1 MAMESLLLLSPIAAL
16 EFVGDHLLSGE
27 GPVLNVYSLKQKR
40 TRTPRHS
47 QSVLR
52 SHYIHGIK
60 QCGLLPAKTE
70 GVLLAVFGGKGL
82 TVIQLYIDDDE
93 VNLKEVSG
101 FHELPDWIW
110 DLQWLKGGVDVT
122 LYLALALGHN
132 SVALYDYMGHKIL
145 REVHCSEKCILYSA
159 HFVGDYWNELL
170 LVAGTVFNEL
180 VVWHMNDPVDGQGTI
195 KPRRRID
202 GHKGVIFSIC
212 YLESKG
218 ILASASDDRSLR
230 LWKVGDLRGAET
242 PVQCLLV
249 LYGHQSRVW
258 SVKLLHDYILS
269 IGEDSAC
276 IVWSYAGDIVHTFKG
291 HKGRSIRAV
300 AVHERHNMVATGGAD
315 AGIRLWQLKPKTSVG
330 SALTQL
336 NVCGLKGSPK
346 AVKLVDAGCLLVM
359 TDAGSIYTYDVIS
372 KQWAFILDDTNYQ
385 SYSLLDVIKVPDSTA
400 LCAIGSIMGCVKI
413 FTIGVNQEVK
423 EVKVHE
429 GKVHSL
435 TWVSPQSQDS
445 QIFSLFSSGSSG
457 VMLWLE
463 VPCSFGLL
471 GEVRERGRYCL
482 PLCKHRWHTS
492 VAFVPKEDLIVCGDR
507 RGSLLLYKVG
517 EQASCQSVSDSKKGA
532 IAQEPVSLLFGVHGK
547 LGVTSLNC
555 CDGLVYSS
563 GRDGCYRQLK
573 IEDCQ
578 LKVLRKQKPCKG
590 MDWIEKLIFTL
601 DGNLLVMGFQSTDFV
616 LWSTMTNEKL
626 HSVPC
631 GGGHRSWGYSNT
643 RSSEVFVYI
652 KSSGIFV
659 YESSTVDNSQ
669 SILKESLHGREL
681 TCVRHTGSIKVKGE
695 HINILVTSSE
705 DTTMNV
711 LAFNQSSNKMSHL
724 AVVNDHISSV
734 RTLAVVKSK
743 NGKRDAPACSPVL
756 FSAGGR
762 AEIECYR
769 LLISHGSDREDI
781 GCQVVHL
788 ASHRLDEHWDRIKNK
803 HKLLKMDSETRY
815 MSLAVVEG
823 GKQGFGALPSAPCMF
838 LAAACSD
845 GSVRIFLMSE
855 SAPKLLLIAESF
867 HHRRCVLKVAVIVH
881 SFTDGERRVFL
892 CSAATDG
899 NIAFWDITVTL
910 EEACRSLEAT
920 NGESQPADLGVPCL
934 TVSAHQSGI
943 NSLHIRE
950 VETGR
955 YLVAS
960 GGDDN
965 SLHVCLIS
973 IEQTT
978 GSPDAHVHREP
989 MPEPRICL
997 LKKFGVPSA
1006 HAAHVTGLRVL
1017 RPDLLVSISV
1027 DQRLT
1032 LWQVGEDGLRFLRSR
1047 FCHVADVAELDCWEG
1062 DGELFYYCVFCGQ
1075 GLEVVTCAVSQDMI
1089 SLDKG

>member
-1 MAMESLLLLSPIAAL
+1 MAMESLLLLSPITAL

-40 TRTPRHS
+40 ARALRHS

-52 SHYIHGIK
+52 NHHIHGIK
-60 QCGLLPAKTE
+60 LCGLFSAKTE
-70 GVLLAVFGGKGL
+70 GSLLAVFGGKGL
-82 TVIQLYIDDDE
+82 IVLQLHIDDVE
-93 VNLKEVSG
+93 VNLKAMSG

-110 DLQWLKGGVDVT
+110 DLQWLKDGVGLT
-122 LYLALALGHN
+122 LCLALALGHN
-132 SVALYDYMGHKIL
+132 SVVLYDYMEHNTL

-159 HFVGDYWNELL
+159 HFVGNYWNELL

-180 VVWHMNDPVDGQGTI
+180 VVWHMNDPFDGQGNT

-212 YLESKG
+212 YLESEG

-230 LWKVGDLRGAET
+230 LWKVGDLQGAET

-258 SVKLLHDYILS
+258 SVKLLYDSILS

-276 IVWSYAGDIVHTFKG
+276 IVWSYKGDILHTFKG
-291 HKGRSIRAV
+291 HKGRSIRAL
-300 AVHERHNMVATGGAD
+300 AVHERHDLVATGGAD
-315 AGIRLWQLKPKTSVG
+315 AGIRLWQLKPEPSFG

-336 NVCGLKGSPK
+336 NVCALKGSPK
-346 AVKLVDAGCLLVM
+346 AVKLVDAVCLLVM

-372 KQWAFILDDTNYQ
+372 KKWAFILEDINYQ
-385 SYSLLDVIKVPDSTA
+385 SYSLLDAIKLPDSTV
-400 LCAIGSIMGCVKI
+400 LCAIGSIMGYVKI
-413 FTIGVNQEVK
+413 FGIGVNQDVK
-423 EVKVHE
+423 EVRVHE

-435 TWVSPQSQDS
+435 TWVSLQSQDS
-445 QIFSLFSSGSSG
+445 QLFSLFSSGPSG
-457 VMLWLE
+457 VMVWLE

-471 GEVRERGRYCL
+471 GEMRERARYCL
-482 PLCKHRWHTS
+482 PLCKQRWHTC
-492 VAFVPKEDLIVCGDR
+492 VAFIPKEDLIVCGDR
-507 RGSLLLYKVG
+507 RGSLLLYKAG
-517 EQASCQSVSDSKKGA
+517 EQTSCQSVSDSKIEA
-532 IAQEPVSLLFGVHGK
+532 PAEEPVSLLFGVHGK
-547 LGVTSLNC
+547 LGVTSLSC
-555 CDGLVYSS
+555 CDGLVYST

-573 IEDCQ
+573 VEDAQ

-601 DGNLLVMGFQSTDFV
+601 DGNLLVMGFQSTDFI
-616 LWSTMTNEKL
+616 LWSTVTNEKL

-631 GGGHRSWGYSNT
+631 GGGHRSWGYSST
-643 RSSEVFVYI
+643 HSSEIFVYI
-652 KSSGIFV
+652 KSGGIFV
-659 YESSTVDNSQ
+659 YESTNANNSQ
-669 SILKESLHGREL
+669 SVLKESLHGREL
-681 TCVRHTGSIKVKGE
+681 TCVRHTGSMTVNGE
-695 HINILVTSSE
+695 HIDILVTSSE

-711 LAFNQSSNKMSHL
+711 LAFNESSNKMSHL

-734 RTLAVVKSK
+734 RTLAVVKS
-743 NGKRDAPACSPVL
+743 NDGKEDSSTCSPVL

-769 LLISHGSDREDI
+769 LLISHGSDGEDI
-781 GCQVVHL
+781 RCQVVHL

-803 HKLLKMDSETRY
+803 HKLLKMDSDMRY
-815 MSLAVVEG
+815 MSLAVVDG
-823 GKQGFGALPSAPCMF
+823 GNHGLGSLPSVPCMF

-855 SAPKLLLIAESF
+855 SAQKLLLIAESF
-867 HHRRCVLKVAVIVH
+867 HHRRCVLKVAVIVQP
-881 SFTDGERRVFL
+881 FTDGERRVFL

-899 NIAFWDITVTL
+899 NIAFWDVTVTL
-910 EEACRSLEAT
+910 KEACRSLEAT
-920 NGESQPADLGVPCL
+920 DRESQPADLGVPCL

-943 NSLHIRE
+943 NSLQIRE
-950 VETGR
+950 TETGR

-973 IEQTT
+973 IDQTA
-978 GSPDAHVHREP
+978 GLPDAHVHTES
-989 MPEPRICL
+989 MPEPCICV
-997 LKKFGVPSA
+997 LKKFCMPSA
-1006 HAAHVTGLRVL
+1006 HAAHITGLRFL

-1032 LWQVGEDGLRFLRSR
+1032 LWQVADDGLCFLRSR

-1089 SLDKG
+1089 SPDQG